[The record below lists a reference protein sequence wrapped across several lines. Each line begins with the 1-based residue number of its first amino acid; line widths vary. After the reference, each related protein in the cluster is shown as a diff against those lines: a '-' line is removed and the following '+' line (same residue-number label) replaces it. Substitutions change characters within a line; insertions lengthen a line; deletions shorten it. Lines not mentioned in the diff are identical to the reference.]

1 LATPA
6 PQRTIIDR
14 AWDTQA
20 KIEARVGHLGRG
32 KYGRVLKMA
41 RKPTPEEFRKAATVT
56 GIGIAVLGAMGF
68 AIALIMGLLH

>member
-1 LATPA
+1 MATPVE
-6 PQRTIIDR
+6 RKTVIDK

-41 RKPTPEEFRKAATVT
+41 RKPTPEEFRKAALITS
-56 GIGIAVLGAMGF
+56 IGILFLGALGF
-68 AIALIMGLLH
+68 TIAQVMDLLR

>member
-1 LATPA
+1 MATPVE
-6 PQRTIIDR
+6 RKTVIDK

-41 RKPTPEEFRKAATVT
+41 RKPTPEEFRKAALVT
-56 GIGIAVLGAMGF
+56 SIGILFLGVMGF
-68 AIALIMGLLH
+68 AIANIMDLLR